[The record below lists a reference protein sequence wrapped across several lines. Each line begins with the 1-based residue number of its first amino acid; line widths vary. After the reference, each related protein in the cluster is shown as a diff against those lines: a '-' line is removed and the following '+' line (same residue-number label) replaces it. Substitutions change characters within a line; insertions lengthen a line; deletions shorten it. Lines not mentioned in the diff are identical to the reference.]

1 MCVSGEGKHRKPER
15 GLPMYINE
23 QTAHLILDALYWSN
37 KEWTD
42 ALSDEEGDIWAW
54 SDDEHL
60 ATARNDFV
68 RFCDARGIDGVEREV
83 G

>member
-1 MCVSGEGKHRKPER
+1 
-15 GLPMYINE
+15 MYINE
-23 QTAHLILDALYWSN
+23 QTAQLILDALYWSN

-42 ALSDEEGDIWAW
+42 ALSDEKGDIWDW
-54 SDDEHL
+54 SDGVRL

-68 RFCDARGIDGVEREV
+68 RFCDARGIEGVERVV